1 MILPGVLRTGQIVCV
16 AAGVLAGG
24 AHWCAALAASACT
37 GSLATSLIHPLP
49 ASLSVTLE
57 TSPDDTANPA
67 LARQFVA
74 GLRRAGVTVSKQGSV
89 LLSMSV
95 TVVPSAGAAGGVG
108 GTYKGFG
115 WVSGEQAPTP
125 GHGPGIRSANLSM
138 SITLTDTAQSTLSWI
153 ASVQCK
159 VQTDDSG
166 AVAEGLG
173 EVIGR
178 SIGKNFD
185 RRPI

>member
-1 MILPGVLRTGQIVCV
+1 MCV
-16 AAGVLAGG
+16 AAGLLAGG
-24 AHWCAALAASACT
+24 AHWCAALAASSCT

-49 ASLSVTLE
+49 ASLSVALE

-74 GLRRAGVTVSKQGSV
+74 GLRKAGVTVTKQGNVS
-89 LLSMSV
+89 LSMSV
-95 TVVPSAGAAGGVG
+95 TVVPAAGAASGVG
-108 GTYKGFG
+108 GTYKGFA
-115 WVSGEQAPTP
+115 WVSGEQTPTP
-125 GHGPGIRSANLSM
+125 GHGPGIRSANLSL
-138 SITLTDTAQSTLSWI
+138 SVTLTDTAQSTLSWI

-159 VQTDDSG
+159 VQTDDSSTL
-166 AVAEGLG
+166 AEGLG

-178 SIGKNFD
+178 SIGQNFD